1 VQSSVAATDVANQLA
16 LDRARPTSIVD
27 DGNAVAAART
37 GSTGRRVGGDDGG
50 SDGSTADGV
59 SGGAIPSA
67 SILNKPTLLTTL
79 QPPTST
85 TAASSR
91 SISTLAPE
99 LSTTLGQALD
109 QERDEASIVGSTGA
123 ATNQRLFTAAIG
135 SDLGRIGA
143 EAAVASRKLVSM
155 RAQMQSV
162 DHEIGTLQRTIA
174 KHQGTKDTMTRQR
187 EVAIA
192 LVDGCA
198 SAKAEASQILSQGE
212 ELDLRV
218 IDGKIQ
224 DAERVMA
231 QLGRKLEELQMTRSK
246 TKKEYDTATGKA
258 GDTWSKYQY
267 VSRKFQD
274 PFERLSSAALPQY
287 KQGGLSGSLLAS
299 VLGRQHCAG
308 RSLSGG
314 ALHRQPGCLPS
325 QLSLRG
331 DRKSILQH
339 RLSHAVTINCHLNY
353 PIFSLKFDKTGKY
366 FITGADDH
374 LVKLFHLGVGLSATG
389 RNVEGLRKFSYG
401 VNNRGAVLVCTLRG
415 HAGVVT
421 DLDVSCDNSMLATAS
436 QDGDVRIWG
445 LKDGCPVA
453 ILRGHT
459 GGANMVSWSNLTPFR
474 IVTTGDDGLARMWD
488 IRDAALKRYGGLIGK
503 RVDYT
508 LPKVYEYDSSDDEDD
523 SEAENDAG
531 EESQD
536 FLPPI
541 PQRAEVEEVAEPNE
555 TGGNIEQ
562 GAVNAAAA
570 GDDDDQVFVP
580 PLPPGAGGL
589 IGAGNIGNGNAN
601 GNGGNDANGA
611 INPGAFAAGSE
622 IDEGVRL
629 LSKFQHGE
637 VIPDSQMGT
646 RSQRKAVQ
654 VVCIARCPI
663 GGHFATGSD
672 DGLGRIWADEDDER
686 VEEIDAWAKD
696 PFHRKAGSSSKQGR
710 RKGTR
715 TSGRLRTLRSGAG
728 SGIAGPSKANLL
740 ATLMGHLNSITD
752 IDYSNAGDRILTAS
766 QKDGVVRIWSWGN
779 ETAPAINADGQ
790 TGRVKFDGIKQIH
803 IRLTNPRAGGRS
815 GFTGSSAPSGPSRRR
830 GGSSS
835 DQSNGVG
842 VFCDS
847 AKWTSD
853 DSKIVTSQACPVQ
866 EGEAGIVPNSQH
878 LYVWDSRTG
887 QCLLWMP
894 SAHTFGASV
903 LISHP
908 MDPSILVSAG
918 GDGLVNMWDLDTGK
932 TFFTHTNTLNYG
944 PMEPPSIRGKNCAY
958 LDGQFSPDGL
968 SLVLTDDNGRV
979 TVLDTLCSTVS
990 VQTMKASGSS
1000 SNNAI
1005 VVVENSNDR
1014 ATPFWMKEQYC
1025 ANDYY
1030 EMIYDV
1036 HGYCIEKGSG
1046 RPPHLAPK
1054 SARCTHTGTP
1064 YPEEVTEALNQMA
1077 GPLPTSEANVRFDR
1091 YLVRERA
1098 LEVRKNGGLLWQNVQ
1113 GKRTFINVHSVE
1125 AGRYGVKSH
1134 MASVLRRI
1142 GATIGGIGD
1151 EDDDAGED
1159 DFGTAVAAARASG
1172 SPQRQ
1177 SRSGGGRANRSSSS
1191 GRALSSNYE
1200 WGDYDDLINERPL
1213 SDEDEDDDDYD
1224 DAPRRRNRGRRLNGE
1239 DEEDSGS
1246 GSSDDEDEDV
1256 ISIGSDDDNGGR
1268 RRSSRRRQSQS
1279 RSQSSRSRRRRN
1291 RRNNARSLSSP
1302 SQPSRASARQQG
1314 RERRVYEDDSES
1326 EDEFAEMLSTATNPS
1341 GEYVEDY
1348 TVLGHV
1354 FRLPEGAR
1362 VPHVR
1367 RAWVSRLESHLG
1379 LCGRKKYAPQVGDS
1393 VIYIPKAHYDT
1404 LKEYPTGNSASVP
1417 WKSWPQ
1423 SSAWPV
1429 VRCTVKDIRYR
1440 FPYEQYFLARR
1451 GSEPLTSV
1459 VAILNLEVTGIPQ
1472 LSSDG
1477 TFPWPEPE
1485 FISRQTRSS
1494 SITFEVSVFENG
1506 QVDFLVPEHLY
1517 MWKIEALQGAIS
1529 SRRNAHGLQ
1538 YTCYFQPSAEDEG
1551 GYVED
1556 AEYIPWG
1563 SEISDMVF
1571 SRRERETHFKN
1582 SGYNAIAI
1590 VWENGDHAQVSAW
1603 EGLLTDKIRDVPL
1616 PPCLDDDEKS
1626 ELIGILDKVEEDPLV
1641 ESWFSHP
1648 VDTSLFIDYLRL
1660 VEVPMDLSIIRTR
1673 LENDYYTNVLSF
1685 EADVKLI
1692 RENCNKYNERSADIT
1707 QAAYDLYDTI
1717 VELCSDLRE
1726 KARAKVPA
1734 PTTRR
1739 RADSLS
1745 QLHQEDEEDE
1755 RPATSGRSARASR
1768 RSAAAAASSDQAGTS
1783 SRFFQEGTGAHS
1795 VGRSSRRSLRS
1806 SLENLPPPA
1815 QEDEGGDGEAETRTR
1830 SGRRSL
1836 RINLS
1841 TAAAPGGFSS
1851 RSRRSTRGATAF
1863 PTDGVD
1869 EETGYHTPPEDSSDD
1884 DQDAAASARGRR
1896 RSPRQRAVA
1905 SLARS
1910 SSQAPTRSSPR
1921 RARRGQSVS
1930 YEEVDS
1936 DADHH
1941 EESDEFHESEEG
1953 EVDATTRSA
1962 RSSRRQPS
1970 GRAASAPQPSQSNRS
1985 SPRARKRSAV
1995 RYTEVNSD
2003 EDHESEEG
2011 EVDATTRS
2019 ARSSRRQPSGRA
2031 ASAPQP
2037 SQSNR
2042 SSPRAR
2048 KRSAVRYTEVNSDDD
2063 VYQSEEEEEDEPEE
2077 TRTSR
2082 RGTKRSAAA
2091 AARSSQGLRPSPR
2104 RRVAARR
2111 QEASDEESESS
2122 ISGPSEGYSE
2132 SEEEESDQVHSDDDH
2147 SASSEGSDE
2156 YVAGGRASTKRRKRS
2171 TTASGSAKKKSK
2183 AGAKRKSGGDLYYP
2197 ELSKW
2202 PPIVNLRDITK
2213 VSKKI
2218 LEVCAE
2224 ADTEGLFATPV
2235 VEAFPEVADSYLSVV
2250 SEPIDFRTIEE
2261 ERLPAY
2267 QDMQELQEDLIKV
2280 FRNCCVFNGEG
2291 TDYYHYAVNIWSG
2304 LNNIFKEACE
2314 EFDIVVP
2321 RRWS

>member
-1 VQSSVAATDVANQLA
+1 MARRYPQLTPNHLETVVQSSVAATDVALQLA
-16 LDRARPTSIVD
+16 LDRARPASIVD
-27 DGNAVAAART
+27 DGNAIGAAST
-37 GSTGRRVGGDDGG
+37 GSTGRRVGGGEGG
-50 SDGSTADGV
+50 SSDDATTSTAEGGV
-59 SGGAIPSA
+59 QSA
-67 SILNKPTLLTTL
+67 SILHPPTLLATL
-79 QPPTST
+79 QLPPSATST
-85 TAASSR
+85 R
-91 SISTLAPE
+91 SMSTLAPE
-99 LSTTLGQALD
+99 LATTLGQALD
-109 QERDEASIVGSTGA
+109 QERDEASFVGSAGA
-123 ATNQRLFTAAIG
+123 AGTKQRLFTAAIG
-135 SDLGRIGA
+135 SDLGRIGT
-143 EAAVASRKLVSM
+143 EAAVASRGLLNL
-155 RAQMQSV
+155 RAQMQSM
-162 DHEIGTLQRTIA
+162 DREIGTLQRTIA
-174 KHQGTKDTMTRQR
+174 NQQGTKDTMTRQK

-192 LVDGCA
+192 LVDG
-198 SAKAEASQILSQGE
+198 SAAARAEASQMLSQGE
-212 ELDLRV
+212 ELDLRK

-231 QLGRKLEELQMTRSK
+231 QLGRKLEELQVVRSK
-246 TKKEYDTATGKA
+246 TKEEYDAAIGRA
-258 GDTWSKYQY
+258 RDSWSKYQY
-267 VSRKFQD
+267 VSRKFHD
-274 PFERLSSAALPQY
+274 PFDRLSSPSLSHC
-287 KQGGLSGSLLAS
+287 KLGGPRGSHLAS
-299 VLGRQHCAG
+299 LLGRQHCAG
-308 RSLSGG
+308 GSSSGG
-314 ALHRQPGCLPS
+314 AWRRQLGRLPS

-374 LVKLFHLGVGLSATG
+374 LAKLFHLGAGLSSTG
-389 RNVEGLRKFSYG
+389 RNEEGLRKFVYG
-401 VNNRGAVLVCTLRG
+401 ANNRGAVLVCTLRG

-445 LKDGCPVA
+445 LRDGCPIA

-459 GGANMVSWSNLTPFR
+459 GGANMVSWSKLTPFR

-488 IRDAALKRYGGLIGK
+488 IREAALKRYGATIGK
-503 RVDYT
+503 RADYT

-523 SEAENDAG
+523 SDEENDAG

-541 PQRAEVEEVAEPNE
+541 PQREEVAGNADSNNE
-555 TGGNIEQ
+555 FAEQ
-562 GAVNAAAA
+562 GAANARGGG
-570 GDDDDQVFVP
+570 GDDEVFVP
-580 PLPPGAGGL
+580 PLPPGAGGDIVAGL
-589 IGAGNIGNGNAN
+589 IGAGNIGNAN
-601 GNGGNDANGA
+601 GNGNENAGNAANGA
-611 INPGAFAAGSE
+611 INPGAFVAGSE

-637 VIPDSQMGT
+637 VMPDSQMGT
-646 RSQRKAVQ
+646 RSQRKAVH

-686 VEEIDAWAKD
+686 VEEIDVWAKD
-696 PFHRKAGSSSKQGR
+696 PFHRKAGTSARQSR
-710 RKGTR
+710 RQGTR

-728 SGIAGPSKANLL
+728 SGAAGPSKANLL

-803 IRLTNPRAGGRS
+803 IRLTNPRSGGRPGS
-815 GFTGSSAPSGPSRRR
+815 AGTGAPSGPSRRR
-830 GGSSS
+830 GGSSTGQS
-835 DQSNGVG
+835 DGVG

-853 DSKIVTSQACPVQ
+853 DSKIVTSQACPIK
-866 EGEAGIVPNSQH
+866 EGEAAIIPNSQH
-878 LYVWDSRTG
+878 LYIWDSRTG
-887 QCLLWMP
+887 QCLMGMP
-894 SAHTFGASV
+894 SAHALGASV

-908 MDPSILVSAG
+908 LDSSILVSAG
-918 GDGLVNMWDLDTGK
+918 GDGLINVWDLNTGK
-932 TFFTHTNTLNYG
+932 TFFSHSNTLTHG
-944 PMEPPSIRGKNCAY
+944 PMEPPSSRGKNCAY

-990 VQTMKASGSS
+990 VQKMKASGSS
-1000 SNNAI
+1000 S
-1005 VVVENSNDR
+1005 SNDPIIIDGDCDGR
-1014 ATPFWMKEQYC
+1014 APPLWMKEQYC

-1046 RPPHLAPK
+1046 QPPHLAPK
-1054 SARCTHTGTP
+1054 AVRCTHTGTP
-1064 YPEEVTEALNQMA
+1064 YQEEVTEALSQMA
-1077 GPLPTSEANVRFDR
+1077 GPLPISEADIRFER
-1091 YLVRERA
+1091 YSAREKA
-1098 LEVRKNGGLLWQNVQ
+1098 VDVRKNGGLLWQNVQ

-1134 MASVLRRI
+1134 MASVLRKM
-1142 GATIGGIGD
+1142 GASIGGFGNEVD
-1151 EDDDAGED
+1151 GADED
-1159 DFGTAVAAARASG
+1159 DFGTEAAALRA

-1177 SRSGGGRANRSSSS
+1177 NRSGGGRANRSTSS

-1213 SDEDEDDDDYD
+1213 SDEDEDDDEYD

-1239 DEEDSGS
+1239 DEETSDS
-1246 GSSDDEDEDV
+1246 GSSDDDDDDV
-1256 ISIGSDDDNGGR
+1256 ISIGSDDEDGGR
-1268 RRSSRRRQSQS
+1268 RRSRRGRQSQS

-1291 RRNNARSLSSP
+1291 RRSNARSQSSP

-1314 RERRVYEDDSES
+1314 RDRRVYEDDSGS

-1341 GEYVEDY
+1341 GEFVEDY
-1348 TVLGHV
+1348 NVLGHV

-1362 VPHVR
+1362 VPPVR
-1367 RAWVSRLESHLG
+1367 RAWVSRMESHLG

-1451 GSEPLTSV
+1451 GSEPLTSI
-1459 VAILNLEVTGIPQ
+1459 VAILKLEVTGIPQ

-1506 QVDFLVPEHLY
+1506 QLDFIVPEHLY
-1517 MWKIEALQGAIS
+1517 TWKIKALQEAIS

-1551 GYVED
+1551 GDVED

-1563 SEISDMVF
+1563 SQVSDMVF
-1571 SRRERETHFKN
+1571 SRREREMHFKN

-1603 EGLLTDKIRDVPL
+1603 EGLLTEKIVDVPL
-1616 PPCLDDDEKS
+1616 PPGLEEDEKA
-1626 ELIGILDKVEEDPLV
+1626 ELLGILDKVEEDPIV

-1692 RENCNKYNERSADIT
+1692 RENCNKYNERNADIT
-1707 QAAYDLYDTI
+1707 QAAYDLYDTV

-1726 KARAKVPA
+1726 KAAAKVPA
-1734 PTTRR
+1734 PSNRR
-1739 RADSLS
+1739 RADTLSL
-1745 QLHQEDEEDE
+1745 LHQQEDEEDE
-1755 RPATSGRSARASR
+1755 TVANSRRSARASR
-1768 RSAAAAASSDQAGTS
+1768 RSTAAAASSAGGAATS
-1783 SRFFQEGTGAHS
+1783 SRFFQQGPQAQST
-1795 VGRSSRRSLRS
+1795 GRSSRRSLRS
-1806 SLENLPPPA
+1806 SLENLGPRA
-1815 QEDEGGDGEAETRTR
+1815 HEDEEDADEPETHTR

-1836 RINLS
+1836 RVTLS
-1841 TAAAPGGFSS
+1841 ASAATSGSS
-1851 RSRRSTRGATAF
+1851 RRSRRSTRGSAASLG
-1863 PTDGVD
+1863 DGAD
-1869 EETGYHTPPEDSSDD
+1869 EEAGYHTPPEDSSDD
-1884 DQDAAASARGRR
+1884 EQDANASARGRR
-1896 RSPRQRAVA
+1896 RSPRRRSAAA
-1905 SLARS
+1905 SARS
-1910 SSQAPTRSSPR
+1910 TSQAPTRSSPR
-1921 RARRGQSVS
+1921 RGRRGQDVS

-1936 DADHH
+1936 ESEHN
-1941 EESDEFHESEEG
+1941 EESDEDHESEEE
-1953 EVDATTRSA
+1953 EVEQPPSSA

-1970 GRAASAPQPSQSNRS
+1970 RRTATTPSSSQNTRS

-1995 RYTEVNSD
+1995 RYTEVDSD
-2003 EDHESEEG
+2003 NG
-2011 EVDATTRS
+2011 M
-2019 ARSSRRQPSGRA
+2019 
-2031 ASAPQP
+2031 
-2037 SQSNR
+2037 
-2042 SSPRAR
+2042 
-2048 KRSAVRYTEVNSDDD
+2048 
-2063 VYQSEEEEEDEPEE
+2063 YQSDEEEEDEPEE
-2077 TRTSR
+2077 TLPSR

-2091 AARSSQGLRPSPR
+2091 AAARSSSSRRLSPR

-2111 QEASDEESESS
+2111 QQSSDEDESESS
-2122 ISGPSEGYSE
+2122 ISGPSEGESDSEEDE
-2132 SEEEESDQVHSDDDH
+2132 SEHEHSEDDH

-2156 YVAGGRASTKRRKRS
+2156 YVASGRASTKRRKRS
-2171 TTASGSAKKKSK
+2171 AATSSSAKKKSR
-2183 AGAKRKSGGDLYYP
+2183 GGTPEAKMKNGGDLYYP
-2197 ELSKW
+2197 DLSKW
-2202 PPIVNLRDITK
+2202 PPIVDIRDISK
-2213 VSKKI
+2213 VSKRI
-2218 LEVCAE
+2218 LKVCAE
-2224 ADTEGLFATPV
+2224 ADSEGLFTTPV

-2267 QDMQELQEDLIKV
+2267 QDMHELQEDLIKV

-2291 TDYYHYAVNIWSG
+2291 TDFYHYAVNIWAG

-2314 EFDIVVP
+2314 EFNIIVP

>member
-1 VQSSVAATDVANQLA
+1 MARRYPQLAPNHLEAVVQSSVAATDVANQLA

-27 DGNAVAAART
+27 DGNAIAGAST
-37 GSTGRRVGGDDGG
+37 GSTGRRVGEQDSGDS
-50 SDGSTADGV
+50 SDGNTALGSSD
-59 SGGAIPSA
+59 GAIRSA
-67 SILNKPTLLTTL
+67 SILHPPTLLTTL

-85 TAASSR
+85 TTALSSR
-91 SISTLAPE
+91 SVSTLAPE
-99 LSTTLGQALD
+99 LSTMLGQALD

-135 SDLGRIGA
+135 SDRGRIGA
-143 EAAVASRKLVSM
+143 EAAAASRILLNL

-174 KHQGTKDTMTRQR
+174 HHQSIKDTMTRQR

-192 LVDGCA
+192 LVDGSA
-198 SAKAEASQILSQGE
+198 SARAEASQILSQGE
-212 ELDLRV
+212 ELDLRI

-231 QLGRKLEELQMTRSK
+231 QLGRKLEELQLARSK
-246 TKKEYDTATGKA
+246 TKKEYDGATGKA
-258 GDTWSKYQY
+258 EDSWGKFQN
-267 VSRKFQD
+267 VSQKFQD
-274 PFERLSSAALPQY
+274 PFEQLSSASWSRHS
-287 KQGGLSGSLLAS
+287 QGRLSGSLLAS
-299 VLGRQHCAG
+299 VLGRQHYAG
-308 RSLSGG
+308 GSLSGG
-314 ALHRQPGCLPS
+314 ALHRQPGRLPS
-325 QLSLRG
+325 QLTLRG
-331 DRKSILQH
+331 GRKSILQH
-339 RLSHAVTINCHLNY
+339 RLSHAVTINCHLFY

-389 RNVEGLRKFSYG
+389 RGEEGLRKFAYG
-401 VNNRGAVLVCTLRG
+401 ANNRGVVLVCSLRG

-459 GGANMVSWSNLTPFR
+459 GGANMVSWSKLTPFR

-488 IRDAALKRYGGLIGK
+488 IREAALKRYGGVIGK
-503 RVDYT
+503 RADYT
-508 LPKVYEYDSSDDEDD
+508 LPKVYEYDSSDDEGD
-523 SEAENDAG
+523 SEDENDAG

-541 PQRAEVEEVAEPNE
+541 PQREEVVNYAEPNE
-555 TGGNIEQ
+555 SGGNAEQ
-562 GAVNAAAA
+562 GVVNAD
-570 GDDDDQVFVP
+570 GDDEVFVP

-601 GNGGNDANGA
+601 GNAGNGANGA
-611 INPGAFAAGSE
+611 INPGAFVAGNE

-637 VIPDSQMGT
+637 VMPDSQMGT

-686 VEEIDAWAKD
+686 VEEIDVWAKN
-696 PFHRKAGSSSKQGR
+696 PLHHRVANSSRQSR
-710 RKGTR
+710 RQGTR
-715 TSGRLRTLRSGAG
+715 TSGRLRTLRSGTG
-728 SGIAGPSKANLL
+728 SGAAGPSKANLL

-803 IRLTNPRAGGRS
+803 IRLTNPRAGGRGGS
-815 GFTGSSAPSGPSRRR
+815 TGTGALSGPSRRR

-866 EGEAGIVPNSQH
+866 EGEAAIVPNSQH

-887 QCLLWMP
+887 QCLLGMP
-894 SAHTFGASV
+894 SAHTLGASV

-908 MDPSILVSAG
+908 LDASILVSAG
-918 GDGLVNMWDLDTGK
+918 GDGLINMWDLDTGK
-932 TFFTHTNTLNYG
+932 TFFTHTNTLNHG
-944 PMEPPSIRGKNCAY
+944 PMEPPSSRGKNCAY

-968 SLVLTDDNGRV
+968 SLVLTDDNGRI

-990 VQTMKASGSS
+990 VQKMKASGSS
-1000 SNNAI
+1000 SNDTI
-1005 VVVENSNDR
+1005 VIDEDCDDR

-1046 RPPHLAPK
+1046 QPPHLAPK
-1054 SARCTHTGTP
+1054 AARCTHTGTP
-1064 YPEEVTEALNQMA
+1064 HPEEVTEAFSQMA
-1077 GPLPTSEANVRFDR
+1077 GPLPISEADVRFER
-1091 YLVRERA
+1091 YSVRERA

-1134 MASVLRRI
+1134 MASVLRRM
-1142 GATIGGIGD
+1142 GASIGGIGD
-1151 EDDDAGED
+1151 EGDGGDED
-1159 DFGTAVAAARASG
+1159 DFGTAAAAARASG

-1177 SRSGGGRANRSSSS
+1177 NRSSGGGGRTNRSSSS

-1239 DEEDSGS
+1239 DEEDSDS
-1246 GSSDDEDEDV
+1246 GSSDDDDDDV
-1256 ISIGSDDDNGGR
+1256 ISIGSDDDAGGR

-1291 RRNNARSLSSP
+1291 RRNNARSQSSP
-1302 SQPSRASARQQG
+1302 SQPSRSSARQQG
-1314 RERRVYEDDSES
+1314 RERRVYEDDSDS

-1348 TVLGHV
+1348 NVLGHV

-1362 VPHVR
+1362 VPPVR
-1367 RAWVSRLESHLG
+1367 RAWVSRMESHLG

-1451 GSEPLTSV
+1451 GSEPLTSI
-1459 VAILNLEVTGIPQ
+1459 VAFLKLEVTGIPQ

-1506 QVDFLVPEHLY
+1506 QVDFIVPEHLY
-1517 MWKIEALQGAIS
+1517 AWKIESLQEAIS

-1538 YTCYFQPSAEDEG
+1538 YTCYFQPSVEDEG
-1551 GYVED
+1551 GDVED

-1571 SRRERETHFKN
+1571 SRREREMHFKN

-1603 EGLLTDKIRDVPL
+1603 EGLLTEKIRDVPL

-1626 ELIGILDKVEEDPLV
+1626 ELVGILDKIEEDPLV
-1641 ESWFSHP
+1641 EQWFSHP

-1692 RENCNKYNERSADIT
+1692 RENCNKYNERNADIT
-1707 QAAYDLYDTI
+1707 QAAYDLYDNV
-1717 VELCSDLRE
+1717 VEMCSDLRE
-1726 KARAKVPA
+1726 KAAAKVPA
-1734 PTTRR
+1734 PSYRR
-1739 RADSLS
+1739 RVDSLS
-1745 QLHQEDEEDE
+1745 QLHQEEEEDE
-1755 RPATSGRSARASR
+1755 TPATSGRSARASR
-1768 RSAAAAASSDQAGTS
+1768 RSAAAAAASSAQAGTS
-1783 SRFFQEGTGAHS
+1783 SHFFQEGAQSHS
-1795 VGRSSRRSLRS
+1795 TNRSSRRSLRS
-1806 SLENLPPPA
+1806 SLEALPPPA
-1815 QEDEGGDGEAETRTR
+1815 QEDEEDDGEADTRTR

-1841 TAAAPGGFSS
+1841 AATAPGGGSS
-1851 RSRRSTRGATAF
+1851 RSRRSTRTSRSNADPGDDA
-1863 PTDGVD
+1863 G
-1869 EETGYHTPPEDSSDD
+1869 EETGYHTPPEDSSGD
-1884 DQDAAASARGRR
+1884 DQEAAASARGRR
-1896 RSPRQRAVA
+1896 RSPRRTTVA
-1905 SLARS
+1905 ASSARS
-1910 SSQAPTRSSPR
+1910 SSQTRPTRSSPR
-1921 RARRGQSVS
+1921 RGRRGQNVS

-1941 EESDEFHESEEG
+1941 EESDDENESEEE
-1953 EVDATTRSA
+1953 EVKQPA

-1970 GRAASAPQPSQSNRS
+1970 RRTASTPESSQN
-1985 SPRARKRSAV
+1985 
-1995 RYTEVNSD
+1995 T
-2003 EDHESEEG
+2003 
-2011 EVDATTRS
+2011 
-2019 ARSSRRQPSGRA
+2019 
-2031 ASAPQP
+2031 
-2037 SQSNR
+2037 R

-2048 KRSAVRYTEVNSDDD
+2048 KRSAVRYTEVNSDDEI
-2063 VYQSEEEEEDEPEE
+2063 YQSDDNDNEEEDDEPEE
-2077 TRTSR
+2077 TRPSR
-2082 RGTKRSAAA
+2082 RGTKRSAATA
-2091 AARSSQGLRPSPR
+2091 AAQGRRSSPR

-2111 QEASDEESESS
+2111 QETSDEESESS
-2122 ISGPSEGYSE
+2122 ISGPSEGESE
-2132 SEEEESDQVHSDDDH
+2132 SEEEESDHEHSDGDH

-2156 YVAGGRASTKRRKRS
+2156 YVASARASTKRRKRS
-2171 TTASGSAKKKSK
+2171 AAASGSAQKKSK
-2183 AGAKRKSGGDLYYP
+2183 AGAKKKTGGDLYYP
-2197 ELSKW
+2197 DLSKW
-2202 PPIVNLRDITK
+2202 PPIVDLRDITK

-2224 ADTEGLFATPV
+2224 ADTEGLFTAPV

-2250 SEPIDFRTIEE
+2250 SEPMDFRTIEE

-2267 QDMQELQEDLIKV
+2267 QDMHELQEDLIKV

-2314 EFDIVVP
+2314 EFDIAVP
-2321 RRWS
+2321 R